1 MGKHLLIFRCGGET
15 YGIPVEE
22 VIGIISNTGTNGL
35 AVITNTNGVQI
46 MIIVDEVIEEKKL
59 IGNEPEL
66 EVMVASLQIW
76 KFTQRHADSKDNKMK
91 KQEGLS

>member
-1 MGKHLLIFRCGGET
+1 MEKQLLIFRCGGET
-15 YGIPVEE
+15 YGVPVEE

-59 IGNEPEL
+59 IGNESEL
-66 EVMVASLQIW
+66 EVLVASLPIW
-76 KFTQRHADSKDNKMK
+76 KFKQRQGNSKR
-91 KQEGLS
+91 